1 MKKILLVATVQ
12 SHICQF
18 HKPLVKMLHEHGCEV
33 HVAARNNLAEKNGL
47 KLDFVEKVYD
57 LPFERSPFSKRNL
70 VAYKQL
76 KTIID
81 AGNYDVVHT
90 NTPVGG
96 IAGRLAARNARKK
109 GCQVFYTAHGFHF
122 FKGGPKKNWLVYY
135 PIEKFMCRFTD
146 ELITITEEDY
156 DLAKREFSVSVSHIH
171 GIGANAEKYGV
182 PTDEEVAV
190 LRHELCIAPDR
201 KVVICTGEL
210 NANKNQITALH
221 AMKQVVEQMPEA
233 LLLLAGNG
241 PTHDELQTAIAEL
254 GLGEHAVLLGY
265 HTDLERYVKASDL
278 ILSCSKREGLPL
290 NIIEGQLCK
299 KPVVASVNRGHKE
312 LIRNNENGYLLD
324 ALDID
329 GFAEKIAELLKD
341 PRLAAAFAEA
351 GLCNAQRY
359 TAASVKNELEEIYGK
374 RNIV

>member
-1 MKKILLVATVQ
+1 MATVQ

-18 HKPLVKMLHEHGCEV
+18 HKPLVKMLHEYGCEV

-47 KLDFVEKVYD
+47 QLDFVEKVFD
-57 LPFERSPFSKRNL
+57 IPFERSPFNKRNL
-70 VAYKQL
+70 AAYKQL
-76 KTIID
+76 KAIIEG
-81 AGNYDVVHT
+81 GNYDVVHT

-96 IAGRLAARNARKK
+96 IVGRLAARKARKK
-109 GCQVFYTAHGFHF
+109 GCRVFYTAHGFHF

-156 DLAKREFSVSVSHIH
+156 DLAKREFSVSASHIH
-171 GIGANAEKYGV
+171 GIGASSEKYSV
-182 PTDEEVAV
+182 PTEAEVTM
-190 LRHELCIAPDR
+190 LRQELGIAPNR

-210 NANKNQITALH
+210 NANKNQITAIR
-221 AMKQVVEQMPEA
+221 AMKKVADQMPEA

-241 PTHDELQTAIAEL
+241 ATHGELQAAIDELALQDN
-254 GLGEHAVLLGY
+254 AVLLGY

-278 ILSCSKREGLPL
+278 VLSCSKREGLPL

-329 GFAEKIAELLKD
+329 GFAEKIAVLLKD
-341 PRLAAAFAEA
+341 SRIAAAFAEA
-351 GLCNAQRY
+351 GLCSAQRY
-359 TAASVKNELEEIYGK
+359 TAAAVKNELEEIYRK
-374 RNIV
+374 YNIV